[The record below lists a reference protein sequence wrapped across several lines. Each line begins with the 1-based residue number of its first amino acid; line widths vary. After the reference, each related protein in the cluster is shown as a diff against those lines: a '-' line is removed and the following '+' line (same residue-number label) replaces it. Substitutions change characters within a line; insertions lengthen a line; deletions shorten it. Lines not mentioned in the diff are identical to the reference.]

1 MKLSHEMI
9 VQAQELVARRLG
21 LDFPEARR
29 ADLERGLLRASRTSV
44 AGGPETYLDWLA
56 TLPDQDPEWGRLA
69 GQLTVGE
76 TYFFRDQACFG
87 ALEQEVLPPLIRLRR
102 EEGLLR
108 LRLWSAGC
116 ATGEEPYSLAIL
128 LDRLLPDRSEWALTI
143 LATDVNPAS
152 LEAAR
157 RIYGLTDNP

>member
-44 AGGPETYLDWLA
+44 AGGAETYLDWLA

-76 TYFFRDQACFG
+76 TYFFRDHAFFG

-116 ATGEEPYSLAIL
+116 A
-128 LDRLLPDRSEWALTI
+128 
-143 LATDVNPAS
+143 
-152 LEAAR
+152 
-157 RIYGLTDNP
+157 